1 MVGIFFGI
9 ILPAD
14 QIFEIGINYSINSLH
29 WQWSH
34 LQLRK
39 NSPLRNLTIYNQPMH
54 QHFGNIL
61 SVSTLSTKPNCDS
74 PKEYVSG
81 LVNCWLPHLHKS
93 KFHSISG
100 SCQVLYISGESLSV
114 MPRFVTVYSFIFTP
128 LSMGKFQTIFLS

>member
-9 ILPAD
+9 ILSAD

-39 NSPLRNLTIYNQPMH
+39 NSPMRNLTKYNQPMH

-61 SVSTLSTKPNCDS
+61 SVSTTLSTKPNCDS
-74 PKEYVSG
+74 PKENVSG
-81 LVNCWLPHLHKS
+81 LVNC
-93 KFHSISG
+93 
-100 SCQVLYISGESLSV
+100 
-114 MPRFVTVYSFIFTP
+114 
-128 LSMGKFQTIFLS
+128 